1 MTRQIAHL
9 SVLFLL
15 AGASSFAQDGI
26 TIRIKAADTVG
37 PYKPITAYFG
47 YDEPNF
53 TYSNYGKK
61 LIGELAALS
70 DSPVYIRTHFM
81 LATGDG
87 TPSLKFGSTNAYT
100 GRCLG
105 ETGL

>member
-1 MTRQIAHL
+1 MIRHIACL
-9 SVLFLL
+9 SAFFLL
-15 AGASSFAQDGI
+15 AVNCAFAQDNV
-26 TIRIKAADTVG
+26 TIRVNAVETVG
-37 PYKPITAYFG
+37 PYKPITGYFG

-61 LIGELAALS
+61 LIGELARVS
-70 DSPVYIRTHFM
+70 GSPVYIRTHFM
-81 LATGDG
+81 LVTGDG